1 MYPNRHVRL
10 IYLAPPM
17 FNSTNKSQTVK
28 RILASLFVTSVAI
41 CSASAAN
48 AQTPPVTSMH
58 SGNVS
63 LSCSLAKKDGTLS
76 STSGFTS
83 SINSNADKGFFEIKC
98 NSTHSLKIEL
108 LAGTK
113 PASVD
118 SSYVE
123 EFKLTDAPTNYTA
136 LNTTDF
142 VVSTPDKTG
151 LIPTDSSGYKVNV
164 EAQGRVTA
172 PKLLPYGASGASSY
186 IINVRAT
193 LTP

>member
-136 LNTTDF
+136 LN
-142 VVSTPDKTG
+142 KTG